1 MTYAQTPTCTREHI
15 HSHRSPVSFQNPRS
29 EHVIAPTDKDLLVAF
44 QRAPGSHYFAIS
56 LSAPFI
62 VEIKCVT
69 AASLETNVD
78 VEGNGEISAQLA
90 FWLTGLGELKA

>member
-1 MTYAQTPTCTREHI
+1 M
-15 HSHRSPVSFQNPRS
+15 SFRSPRS
-29 EHVIAPTDKDLLVAF
+29 EHTITPTDKNLLAAI
-44 QRAPGSHYFAIS
+44 QKAPGSHYFAIS

>member
-1 MTYAQTPTCTREHI
+1 MDIIST
-15 HSHRSPVSFQNPRS
+15 VMN
-29 EHVIAPTDKDLLVAF
+29 LLDGI
-44 QRAPGSHYFAIS
+44 QRAPSSHHFAIS
-56 LSAPFI
+56 LYAPFI

-90 FWLTGLGELKA
+90 FWLTGLGEL

>member
-1 MTYAQTPTCTREHI
+1 MDI
-15 HSHRSPVSFQNPRS
+15 SP
-29 EHVIAPTDKDLLVAF
+29 ADMCLLDGV
-44 QRAPGSHYFAIS
+44 QRAPSSHYFAIN

-62 VEIKCVT
+62 LEIKCVV
-69 AASLETNVD
+69 AASLETNVG

>member
-1 MTYAQTPTCTREHI
+1 MRTQIPGAPSAAQGQDMDITPADM
-15 HSHRSPVSFQNPRS
+15 S
-29 EHVIAPTDKDLLVAF
+29 LLDGK
-44 QRAPGSHYFAIS
+44 QRAPSSHYFAIS

-62 VEIKCVT
+62 LEIKCVT